1 MKHQSY
7 DPERPDIVSYVR
19 VTRPEEIPPEESR
32 TIDVVVLDMN
42 HSWPNV
48 GHDSLVHIV
57 RELAGEMLDF
67 LAQSEVKI
75 RVLSFDVRQSLM
87 VPDKADRFKLFIGTG
102 GPGHLDP
109 RINDGTHQE
118 GQGIVEDPSWEPR
131 LFALFD
137 RIADDSGSSLVAVC
151 HTFGVICRW
160 AGVADA
166 VARGPEKGG
175 KSTGVPSN
183 WLTDQAVGHSWFQK
197 FSAQLPDGRSFKVI
211 DNRLFDLI
219 PRSSRFPDGMTAISF
234 EKDGSPGDALT
245 AIEIARDAEGF
256 MPRFFAV
263 NHHPEI
269 IDREHLLRVLDSKL
283 RRVEVTS
290 EWYDERANTI
300 AGLMVGEAERQS
312 RLTSRYMLIDP
323 IRFHL
328 TRLVRQRAEDL
339 GVGHA
344 PHEQQLLGLAAVTS

>member
-1 MKHQSY
+1 MKHVRY

-19 VTRPEEIPPEESR
+19 VVRPDEIPPEEPR
-32 TIDVVVLDMN
+32 TIDVVILDMN

-57 RELAGEMLDF
+57 RGIAGAMLDF
-67 LAQSEVKI
+67 LSAANLRI
-75 RVLSFDVRQSLM
+75 RVLSFDVRQRLM
-87 VPDKADRFKLFIGTG
+87 VPRKDHFRLFIGTG

-109 RINDGTHQE
+109 RVNDGTREQA
-118 GQGIVEDPSWEPR
+118 QGIVEDPSWEPR

-137 RIADDSGSSLVAVC
+137 QIAADPASSLVAVC

-160 AGVADA
+160 SGVADA

-175 KSTGVPSN
+175 KSTGVPTN
-183 WLTDQAVGHSWFQK
+183 WLTDKATEHPWFSK
-197 FSAQLPDGRSFKVI
+197 FSALLPDGRSFRVV

-219 PRSSRFPDGMTAISF
+219 PRSSELPNGMSSISF
-234 EKDGSPGDALT
+234 EKDGSRGDALT
-245 AIEIARDAEGF
+245 AIEIARDAEGV

-269 IDREHLLRVLDSKL
+269 IDREHLLRVLDAKL
-283 RRVEVTS
+283 RRVEVTA

-300 AGLMVGEAERQS
+300 AGLMVGEAEFQS

-328 TRLVRQRAEDL
+328 TRLVRQRAEEL
-339 GVGHA
+339 GVRHA
-344 PHEQQLLGLAAVTS
+344 PHEEQLFALPAVSS